1 MNINN
6 ALKYIIKKRGVRH
19 LLVECKNPLSF
30 NFNNDPYAV
39 IDYGSR
45 KAFESQGL
53 IKGEWWQ
60 VRLDKYYILPI
71 SYRIK
76 TFNLNPNQT
85 HMKEWNLLASNDNNT
100 WVSIDSQNTPDLN
113 NKSVEKIF
121 PLDTNKTMKAPF
133 SYFRIENIKNIAGT
147 YRLSLSEF
155 DINGIVYNVLFC
167 SNGRKCYRTFS
178 LSNFFFVVCL
188 LES

>member
-100 WVSIDSQNTPDLN
+100 
-113 NKSVEKIF
+113 
-121 PLDTNKTMKAPF
+121 
-133 SYFRIENIKNIAGT
+133 
-147 YRLSLSEF
+147 
-155 DINGIVYNVLFC
+155 
-167 SNGRKCYRTFS
+167 
-178 LSNFFFVVCL
+178 
-188 LES
+188 